1 MERYETTV
9 VANGEIDIDQYD
21 AVEHTQE
28 GAESDENGE
37 NIDQNNT
44 EINPDEGGV
53 QDQNG
58 ENPEN
63 NNGNDQNVQE
73 DHEK

>member
-1 MERYETTV
+1 MSVSV

-28 GAESDENGE
+28 GAESDESGE
-37 NIDQNNT
+37 NIDQNNAET
-44 EINPDEGGV
+44 NPDEGGL

-58 ENPEN
+58 EDPEN
-63 NNGNDQNVQE
+63 STGDDKNVQE